1 MADLMNSVIS
11 GLRDGSLYGLL
22 AVGIV
27 LIYKATGVLSF
38 ALANIGMV
46 ATMILY
52 SLTST
57 GLPYVADIALCLA
70 CAVALGLGLERLFV
84 RPVLRAPALT
94 SMMVTLA
101 ISTLLGALATQIWQG
116 STAASLAPPFD
127 VNSRELG
134 HSGVYLAP
142 LDVATG
148 LVSLAIAAGLYAFFR
163 WTWLGLAM
171 RATADRMETAP
182 LMGIRPGQI
191 SATAWGLGSLVAAVS
206 GIFQASNLTALDT
219 SFMLGSLVWAMAAA
233 ALGSMTS
240 LPGAL
245 VAGLLI
251 GVLNQV
257 LQLPFGPIDISV
269 FHQSAVFGLVILV
282 LMVRRQGLFSGP
294 EMRRV

>member
-57 GLPYVADIALCLA
+57 ALPYVADIALCLA

-101 ISTLLGALATQIWQG
+101 ISTLLGALAGQFWQG

-148 LVSLAIAAGLYAFFR
+148 LVSLALAAGLYVFFR

-219 SFMLGSLVWAMAAA
+219 SFMLASLVWAMAAA

-240 LPGAL
+240 LQGAL

-251 GVLNQV
+251 GMLNQV

-269 FHQSAVFGLVILV
+269 YHQSAVFGLVILV
-282 LMVRRQGLFSGP
+282 LLVRRQGLFSGP